1 MSRSL
6 NKVTL
11 IGNLG
16 NDPEVRSTTGG
27 NRVATFSLA
36 TSRSWNDASGT
47 KQEKTEWHRCVVWNT
62 KSSQLADIVEKYVKK
77 GDKLYV
83 EGRIEYRQWQDK
95 DGQTRYSTEI
105 NVRELIM
112 LGGGSGGGRSGADA
126 DSEAANGTRAR
137 AGSAAK
143 AKAGGGDDFEDFPG
157 ALADEDDD
165 LPFCRRVSG
174 KRTGGA
180 PAKERHPFSFSGVS
194 RSVRGQHVQPL
205 LVQRQPDREVRSR
218 ADRDRSGAGQLRAGQ
233 QSRDD
238 VDAAA
243 NRDVLGNRE
252 RLGATSEDG
261 AEPASARARRAHE
274 DVRLGER
281 LVLEL
286 DRRRL
291 VRLRIDVGDRT
302 IAMTRREGDEGGED
316 ERVPG
321 ARGVKRESGHEDPR
335 E

>member
-1 MSRSL
+1 VSRSL

-36 TSRSWNDASGT
+36 TSRSWNDASGS

-112 LGGGSGGGRSGADA
+112 LGGGR
-126 DSEAANGTRAR
+126 
-137 AGSAAK
+137 GSAGDFDGAEGGARRAPAPAK
-143 AKAGGGDDFEDFPG
+143 AKAAAGGEDFEDFPN

-165 LPFCRRVSG
+165 LPF
-174 KRTGGA
+174 
-180 PAKERHPFSFSGVS
+180 
-194 RSVRGQHVQPL
+194 
-205 LVQRQPDREVRSR
+205 
-218 ADRDRSGAGQLRAGQ
+218 
-233 QSRDD
+233 
-238 VDAAA
+238 
-243 NRDVLGNRE
+243 
-252 RLGATSEDG
+252 
-261 AEPASARARRAHE
+261 
-274 DVRLGER
+274 
-281 LVLEL
+281 
-286 DRRRL
+286 
-291 VRLRIDVGDRT
+291 
-302 IAMTRREGDEGGED
+302 
-316 ERVPG
+316 
-321 ARGVKRESGHEDPR
+321 
-335 E
+335 